1 MPLMVRVGGT
11 QCAALLSGALL
22 ASPVMAQT
30 TIDPGRHTSHVTLER
45 LGKVEFRIDCNA
57 AAQQEFN
64 RAMALYYSFAWTPA
78 IQSFTKVAQADPSCG
93 IAHWGRAMANLD
105 NPFAWPA
112 NLTPAKLDAAAAALD
127 DARAADLKTQRERDY
142 VEAVSVFLR
151 DRDKLDYPTR
161 MNAFVEG
168 MAKLA
173 ASYSDDTEASIL
185 SALIL
190 SANFD
195 PKDKTYANQ
204 LKAAKILEPLFQA
217 QPDHPGAAHYLI
229 HSYDYPPIAK
239 HGVEAARAYAKIAPD
254 APHALHM
261 PSHIFTRLGYWRDSI
276 ESNRASA
283 NAASEAEFDGHHAAD
298 YMVYAHLQ
306 LAQDKEARKALEQSR
321 ARRPVEHWA
330 AAYAYAAMPARLALE
345 TGAWKEAANLAL
357 EPSPEAYNWK
367 KFPQSESINAFARG
381 VGAALSENAAAAE
394 AEVKR
399 LQTLRDAAAATKL
412 GYWAEQIDIQSEIVR
427 GLAIRAM
434 GNLEESLAILE
445 KAANREDATEKHAVT
460 PGPLLPAREILAD
473 VLLAAGRHADA
484 LLAYERVLAKE
495 PNRYRATLGA
505 ARAAQAMGDATKA
518 RTYYSKIVDLGS
530 DADSARDGL
539 EEARQIVGKG

>member
-1 MPLMVRVGGT
+1 MPSMVLVVRT
-11 QCAALLSGALL
+11 QCAALLSAVLL
-22 ASPVMAQT
+22 ASPVMAQA
-30 TIDPGRHTSHVTLER
+30 TIDPGHHTSHVSLER
-45 LGKVEFRIDCNA
+45 LGKVEFRVDCNA

-64 RAMALYYSFAWTPA
+64 RAMALYHSFAWTPA
-78 IQSFTKVAQADPSCG
+78 IQSFTQVAQADPSCG
-93 IAHWGRAMANLD
+93 MAHWGRAMANLD

-112 NLTPAKLDAAAAALD
+112 NLIPARLDAAAAALD
-127 DARAADLKTQRERDY
+127 DARAAGLKTQRERDY
-142 VEAVSVFLR
+142 VEAVSLLLR
-151 DRDKLDYPTR
+151 DRERLDYPTR
-161 MNAFVEG
+161 MNAYVEG

-173 ASYSDDTEASIL
+173 ASYSDDREASIV
-185 SALIL
+185 SALFL

-306 LAQDKEARKALEQSR
+306 LAQDKEARKALERSR
-321 ARRPVEHWA
+321 ARKPVEHFA

-345 TGAWKEAANLAL
+345 TGAWKEAANLSL
-357 EPSPEAYNWK
+357 QPSPEAYNWK

-381 VGAALSENAAAAE
+381 VGAALSEDAAAAE
-394 AEVKR
+394 AEVRR
-399 LQTLRDAAAATKL
+399 LQTLRNAAVANKL
-412 GYWAEQIDIQSEIVR
+412 GYWAEQIDIQGEIVR

-434 GNLEESLAILE
+434 GKLEESLAVLE

-473 VLLAAGRHADA
+473 VLLAAGRHSEA
-484 LLAYERVLAKE
+484 LQAYERVLAKE

-505 ARAAQAMGDATKA
+505 ARAAQAMGDAAKA
-518 RTYYSKIVDLGS
+518 RTYYSQILDLGS
-530 DADSARDGL
+530 DADGARDGL

>member
-11 QCAALLSGALL
+11 QCAALLSAALL

-30 TIDPGRHTSHVTLER
+30 TIDPGRHTSHATLER
-45 LGKVEFRIDCNA
+45 LGKVEFRVDCNA

-64 RAMALYYSFAWTPA
+64 RAMALYHSFDWTPA

-151 DRDKLDYPTR
+151 DRDKLDFPTR

-217 QPDHPGAAHYLI
+217 QPQHPGAAHYLI

-239 HGVEAARAYAKIAPD
+239 KGVRAARSYSKIAPD

-261 PSHIFTRLGYWRDSI
+261 PSHVFTRVGAWKESI
-276 ESNRASA
+276 AS
-283 NAASEAEFDGHHAAD
+283 NAASARAGGDKSFDKWHAYD

-306 LAQDKEARKALEQSR
+306 LGQHDVARSVVDEALKNP
-321 ARRPVEHWA
+321 ARIDHPA
-330 AAYAYAAMPARLALE
+330 TAYAYAAMPARLALE
-345 TGAWKEAANLAL
+345 RAAWKEAATLDL
-357 EPSPEAYNWK
+357 VSDFPWK
-367 KFPQSESINAFARG
+367 KYTFAEAVNAYARG
-381 VGAALSENAAAAE
+381 IGAAMS
-394 AEVKR
+394 
-399 LQTLRDAAAATKL
+399 
-412 GYWAEQIDIQSEIVR
+412 
-427 GLAIRAM
+427 
-434 GNLEESLAILE
+434 
-445 KAANREDATEKHAVT
+445 
-460 PGPLLPAREILAD
+460 
-473 VLLAAGRHADA
+473 
-484 LLAYERVLAKE
+484 
-495 PNRYRATLGA
+495 
-505 ARAAQAMGDATKA
+505 
-518 RTYYSKIVDLGS
+518 
-530 DADSARDGL
+530 
-539 EEARQIVGKG
+539 

>member
-1 MPLMVRVGGT
+1 
-11 QCAALLSGALL
+11 
-22 ASPVMAQT
+22 MAQGT
-30 TIDPGRHTSHVTLER
+30 VDPGHHTSHVSLER
-45 LGKVEFRIDCNA
+45 LGKVEFRVDCNA

-64 RAMALYYSFAWTPA
+64 RAMALYHSFAWTPA
-78 IQSFTKVAQADPSCG
+78 IQSFTRVAQADPSCG
-93 IAHWGRAMANLD
+93 MADWGRAMANLD

-112 NLTPAKLDAAAAALD
+112 NLTSAKLDAAAAALD
-127 DARAADLKTQRERDY
+127 DARAAGLKTQRERDY
-142 VEAVSVFLR
+142 VEAVSLLLR
-151 DRDKLDYPTR
+151 DRERLDYPTR
-161 MNAFVEG
+161 MNAYVEG

-173 ASYSDDTEASIL
+173 ASYSDDTEASIV
-185 SALIL
+185 SALFL

-261 PSHIFTRLGYWRDSI
+261 PAHIFTRLGYWRDSI

-306 LAQDKEARKALEQSR
+306 LAQDQEARKALEQSR

-330 AAYAYAAMPARLALE
+330 AAFAYAAMPARLALE
-345 TGAWKEAANLAL
+345 TGAWKEAATLSL
-357 EPSPEAYNWK
+357 QPSPEAYNWK
-367 KFPQSESINAFARG
+367 KFPQAESINAFARG
-381 VGAALSENAAAAE
+381 VGAALSDDAAAAE

-399 LQTLRDAAAATKL
+399 LQTLRDAAAANRL
-412 GYWAEQIDIQSEIVR
+412 GYWAEQIDIQGEIVR

-434 GNLEESLAILE
+434 GKLEESLADLE

-473 VLLAAGRHADA
+473 VLLAAGRHGEA

-505 ARAAQAMGDATKA
+505 ARASQAMGDAAKA
-518 RTYYSKIVDLGS
+518 RTYYSQIVDLGN

>member
-11 QCAALLSGALL
+11 QCAALLSAALL
-22 ASPVMAQT
+22 ASPVMAQA
-30 TIDPGRHTSHVTLER
+30 TIDPGHSHVSLER
-45 LGKVEFRIDCNA
+45 LGKVEFRVDCNA

-64 RAMALYYSFAWTPA
+64 RAMALYHSFAWTPA

-93 IAHWGRAMANLD
+93 LAHWGRAMANLD

-151 DRDKLDYPTR
+151 DRDKLDYSTR

-321 ARRPVEHWA
+321 ARKPVEHWA

-345 TGAWKEAANLAL
+345 TGAWNDAANLPL
-357 EPSPEAYNWK
+357 QPSPETYNWK
-367 KFPQSESINAFARG
+367 KFPQAESINAFARG
-381 VGAALSENAAAAE
+381 VGAALSDNAAAAE

-399 LQTLRDAAAATKL
+399 LQTLRDAAAANKL
-412 GYWAEQIDIQSEIVR
+412 GYWAEQTDIQAEIVR
-427 GLAIRAM
+427 GLAMRAM
-434 GNLEESLAILE
+434 GQLEENLAILE

-473 VLLAAGRHADA
+473 VLLAAGRHAEA
-484 LLAYERVLAKE
+484 LQAYERVLAKE

-505 ARAAQAMGDATKA
+505 ARASQAMGDAAKA
-518 RTYYSKIVDLGS
+518 RTYYSQIVDLGS
-530 DADSARDGL
+530 DADGTRDGL
-539 EEARQIVGKG
+539 QEARQIVGKG